1 MIRTKQHGQK
11 NLTDYVCPP
20 YLAHRWELW
29 AMDEHR
35 VGLHPILRA
44 VWTPPGQRSV
54 VAVHPRYEWLYVYG
68 FVRPSTGENFW
79 LLLPMVSTVAMS
91 IALAQFEAYLTAQRR
106 VFLVI
111 DRASYHTSDRLSIP
125 PTIRRFY
132 LPSYSPELQ
141 PAEHLWALTD
151 DPLINQTFASL
162 NDLEAVLIDRCCW
175 LQDHPEVV
183 RSTTLFHWWPD
194 YA

>member
-1 MIRTKQHGQK
+1 
-11 NLTDYVCPP
+11 
-20 YLAHRWELW
+20 
-29 AMDEHR
+29 MDEHR

-44 VWTPPGQRSV
+44 VRVPPGQRPV
-54 VAVHPRYEWLYVYG
+54 VAVYPHYEWLYVYG

-79 LLLPMVSTVAMS
+79 LLLPTVSTVAMS

-106 VFLVI
+106 VCLVL
-111 DRASYHTSDRLSIP
+111 DRASYHISDRLSIP
-125 PTIRRFY
+125 PTMRPFY

-151 DPLINQTFASL
+151 EPLINQTFASL
-162 NDLEAVLIDRCCW
+162 DDLEAVLIDRCCW
-175 LQDHPEVV
+175 LQDHPAVV
-183 RSTTLFHWWPD
+183 RSTTLFNWWHD